1 MSKGAEVEPNSSLR
15 FHIVQANG
23 LMIWVDGWWLGDIF
37 RRFGTSWGILGHLGT
52 VCEESPFFWESG
64 KTMLHPLAPAAARNS
79 SFFYFWSELV
89 KTGNLYLMHQKPCS
103 SYAGEKKTVIWVIC
117 NLPWLI
123 FHLLMGCVCCIACF
137 QSLPAIKHGNGAS
150 ENPLQYCIFLHLCPR
165 ETGFVPPKK
174 NGSVFQPC
182 SQDHL
187 PSQPGHRQDCPVVS
201 PFHGKPNPKSS
212 KIYEAHGP
220 SQPSCWMFV
229 LVYKSLFA
237 IIMHA
242 YSYMPVNLL
251 LGKHRVPQVQSLCHG
266 LPFAWALY

>member
-1 MSKGAEVEPNSSLR
+1 MPG
-15 FHIVQANG
+15 
-23 LMIWVDGWWLGDIF
+23 
-37 RRFGTSWGILGHLGT
+37 
-52 VCEESPFFWESG
+52 
-64 KTMLHPLAPAAARNS
+64 
-79 SFFYFWSELV
+79 
-89 KTGNLYLMHQKPCS
+89 
-103 SYAGEKKTVIWVIC
+103 KKTVIWVIC

-165 ETGFVPPKK
+165 ETVFVPQKK

-212 KIYEAHGP
+212 KICEAHGP

-251 LGKHRVPQVQSLCHG
+251 LGKHSVPQVQSLCHG
-266 LPFAWALY
+266 LPFAWAVLAPIGADFTGMDVYGTKA